1 MSGIEYTVKKVS
13 DEALAEMLQTISESK
28 SAAQEIVTRKMNEAQ
43 TEVLRISEQEKRQA
57 EALKRQI
64 TGSAEMT
71 ARNKTLEIVEQSL
84 NAAFSQALQK
94 LESMT
99 GDSKY
104 EGVLKSMILEGVDE
118 VGGNEFVVSANTGDQ
133 QAVQKVIG
141 EVSRE
146 RSVTIARS
154 ATRLNTSVGGVVIA
168 SSDGY
173 ITFDNTFEARLERIK
188 PTLRKQI
195 AKLFEDSSSSSSST
209 M

>member
-43 TEVLRISEQEKRQA
+43 AEVLRISEQEKRQA